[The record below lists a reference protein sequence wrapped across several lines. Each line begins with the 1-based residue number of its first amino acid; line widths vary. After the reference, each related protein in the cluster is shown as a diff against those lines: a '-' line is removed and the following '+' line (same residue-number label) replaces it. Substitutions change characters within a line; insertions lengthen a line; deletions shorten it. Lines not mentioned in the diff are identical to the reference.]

1 VPRITYSYPYTD
13 ENGSTHDP
21 DTTEDV
27 PDHVAVS
34 LIDAGRARLAEDSTS
49 KKGGK

>member
-27 PDHVAVS
+27 PDHVAVA
-34 LIDAGRARLAEDSTS
+34 LIDAGRARPADEPNI